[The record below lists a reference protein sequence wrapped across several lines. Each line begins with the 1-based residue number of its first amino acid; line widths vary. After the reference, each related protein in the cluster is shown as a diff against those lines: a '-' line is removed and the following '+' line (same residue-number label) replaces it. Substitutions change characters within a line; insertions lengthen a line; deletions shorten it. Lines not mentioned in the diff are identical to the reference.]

1 MLVCKSRKQTFGIL
15 CWYVKVES
23 KRFEYYVGK

>member
-1 MLVCKSRKQTFGIL
+1 MLVSKSREQTFGIL

>member
-15 CWYVKVES
+15 SWYVKVES
-23 KRFEYYVGK
+23 KRLEYYVGK